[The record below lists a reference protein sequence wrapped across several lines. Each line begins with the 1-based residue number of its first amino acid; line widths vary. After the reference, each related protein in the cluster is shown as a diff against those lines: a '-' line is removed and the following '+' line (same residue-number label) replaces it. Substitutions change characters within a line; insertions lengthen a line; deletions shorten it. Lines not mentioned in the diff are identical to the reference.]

1 MTANAEVIEGLADIE
16 TPNVIG
22 WVVWR
27 DGLRPVWDTDGP
39 KVFASWQE
47 ARDARRLLDVV
58 APVTAE
64 RLAELARRFG
74 N

>member
-1 MTANAEVIEGLADIE
+1 MTEIIEGQ
-16 TPNVIG
+16 VVG

-39 KVFASWQE
+39 KLFNDYQE
-47 ARDARRLLDVV
+47 ALAARRLLDVV

-64 RLAELARRFG
+64 RLAELARQFDPGR
-74 N
+74 